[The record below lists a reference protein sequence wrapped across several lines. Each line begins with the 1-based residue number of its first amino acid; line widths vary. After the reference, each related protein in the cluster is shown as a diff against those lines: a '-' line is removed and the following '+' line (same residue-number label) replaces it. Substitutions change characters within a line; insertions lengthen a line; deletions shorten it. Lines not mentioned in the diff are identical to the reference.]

1 MSAAE
6 VLDRVNEQDQAI
18 GTIARQDVF
27 KLHANFRVAH
37 VFIFNPAGELLL
49 QEIAPSRPRN
59 PGRLGSSLAA
69 YLAAGEEYRQAAK
82 RRLWEELGIPELN
95 LVEIGKTYMLD
106 EGCRKFIT
114 LFEAHYAGP
123 FVPDSSHIAKL
134 EFVPL
139 EQVFRMA
146 AQDPSRF
153 TPTFLHLLDFY
164 RRTRPS

>member
-1 MSAAE
+1 MPAAE

-18 GTIARQDVF
+18 GTIARSDVF

-49 QEIAPSRPRN
+49 QEIAGGRTRN

-69 YLAAGEEYRQAAK
+69 YVAAGEDYGRAAK
-82 RRLWEELGIPELN
+82 RRLWEELRIGEMN
-95 LVEIGKTYMLD
+95 LKEIGKTSMLD

-114 LFEAHYAGP
+114 LFEGHHGGP
-123 FVPDSSHIAKL
+123 FAPDSSHIAEL
-134 EFVPL
+134 EFAPL
-139 EQVFRMA
+139 EQVFRIA
-146 AQDPSRF
+146 AKYPSRF